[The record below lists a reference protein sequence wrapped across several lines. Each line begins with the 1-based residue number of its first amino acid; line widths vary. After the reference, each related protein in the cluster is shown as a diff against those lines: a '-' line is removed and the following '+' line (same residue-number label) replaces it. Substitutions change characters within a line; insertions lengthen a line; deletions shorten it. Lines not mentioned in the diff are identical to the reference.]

1 MSSCS
6 IWTLTTVNL
15 WWMCHNSTSLWSHS
29 TVALLK
35 RCPSVEWT
43 PAVPSAFTPTT
54 RRNLSLCVLLSV
66 WPCRHQRRSTLS
78 LHLWRAAVRI
88 MDLRAT
94 AVITLD
100 LQLTSCHQA
109 KWARAT
115 TEETATSLSFCSW
128 MLSQLSPVEGRR
140 KTLNNFTR
148 MTLKTVAQAAPRW
161 TQFFC
166 AYHLCSTKNLALYA
180 ILVSSDGYY
189 KLTPGCWLDH
199 YQTGKGAM
207 PSASWLQS
215 ILYWDW
221 SAVSET

>member
-1 MSSCS
+1 MSHPGLKCI
-6 IWTLTTVNL
+6 IWHL
-15 WWMCHNSTSLWSHS
+15 
-29 TVALLK
+29 
-35 RCPSVEWT
+35 
-43 PAVPSAFTPTT
+43 AFTKF
-54 RRNLSLCVLLSV
+54 CCLLR
-66 WPCRHQRRSTLS
+66 PCRHQRRSTLS

-100 LQLTSCHQA
+100 LHLTSCHQA

-128 MLSQLSPVEGRR
+128 TLSQLSPVEGRR

>member
-1 MSSCS
+1 MH
-6 IWTLTTVNL
+6 NL
-15 WWMCHNSTSLWSHS
+15 RLGIYQ
-29 TVALLK
+29 
-35 RCPSVEWT
+35 
-43 PAVPSAFTPTT
+43 
-54 RRNLSLCVLLSV
+54 VLLFLLR
-66 WPCRHQRRSTLS
+66 PCRHQRRSTLS

-100 LQLTSCHQA
+100 LQLTFCPQA

-115 TEETATSLSFCSW
+115 TEETAMSLSFCSW
-128 MLSQLSPVEGRR
+128 TLSQLSPVEGRR
-140 KTLNNFTR
+140 KILNTFKR
-148 MTLKTVAQAAPRW
+148 MTLKTVAQAAPRR

-166 AYHLCSTKNLALYA
+166 ASHHFCSTKNLALYA

-199 YQTGKGAM
+199 YRTGKGAM

-215 ILYWDW
+215 ILYWEW
-221 SAVSET
+221 PAVSET